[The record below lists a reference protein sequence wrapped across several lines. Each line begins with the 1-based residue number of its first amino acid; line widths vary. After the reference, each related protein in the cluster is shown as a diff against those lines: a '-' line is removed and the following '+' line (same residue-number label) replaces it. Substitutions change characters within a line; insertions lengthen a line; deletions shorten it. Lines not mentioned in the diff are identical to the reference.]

1 MKAVKSFWI
10 LILVLSISSVLILNV
25 SGQENGKTNE
35 VKTVVKVEE
44 NSTPADKNIPDG
56 RQILAN
62 DNKDER
68 YRIGYQDTI
77 EVQVNRQPQLSGQFS
92 INPSGKIYLPK
103 LDEPIVAVCKT
114 EFELGDEIAAQYR
127 KNYLRNPFVTVR
139 IVEQRSQSFAVIGAV
154 EKPGSYFINR
164 KVRLLE
170 LLALA
175 GGHNDKAGTRLIVA
189 RAGSNSNCKAQG
201 EKLQDEE
208 EEIEVLNFNLNDV
221 LEAKVNLWMKPGDV
235 VSVRDA
241 EVIYVVGNVVEPQVV
256 RLKERI
262 TLTQAIAHAQ
272 GLKPAAQKDKVRI
285 LRQKAGSADREELVF
300 NLKDIDERK
309 VQDPVLQPND
319 VVAVSTDK
327 VKSILNSVGK
337 ALTQGI
343 PNTFYMI
350 P

>member
-10 LILVLSISSVLILNV
+10 LILVLSISSVSVLNV

-35 VKTVVKVEE
+35 LKTDVKVDE

-56 RQILAN
+56 KQILAS
-62 DNKDER
+62 DNKEER

-77 EVQVNRQPQLSGQFS
+77 EVQVNRMPQLSGQFS
-92 INPSGKIYLPK
+92 IDDSGKIYLPK

-114 EFELGDEIAAQYR
+114 EFELGNEIAAQYR
-127 KNYLRNPFVTVR
+127 KSYLRNPFVTVR
-139 IVEQRSQSFAVIGAV
+139 ITEQRSQSFAVIGAV

-175 GGHNDKAGTRLIVA
+175 GGHNDKAGTHLFVA
-189 RAGSNSNCKAQG
+189 RTGSNSNCKAPR
-201 EKLQDEE
+201 EKQIED
-208 EEIEVLNFNLNDV
+208 EEIETLEFKLRDV
-221 LEAKVNLWMKPGDV
+221 LEAKVNLWMKPGDI

-241 EVIYVVGNVVEPQVV
+241 DLIYVVGNVNEPQVV
-256 RLKERI
+256 KLKEMI

-272 GLKPAAQKDKVRI
+272 GLKPAAKKDKVRI

-319 VVAVSTDK
+319 VVAVSEDK
-327 VKSILNSVGK
+327 VKSILNSVVK
-337 ALTQGI
+337 AVTQGI